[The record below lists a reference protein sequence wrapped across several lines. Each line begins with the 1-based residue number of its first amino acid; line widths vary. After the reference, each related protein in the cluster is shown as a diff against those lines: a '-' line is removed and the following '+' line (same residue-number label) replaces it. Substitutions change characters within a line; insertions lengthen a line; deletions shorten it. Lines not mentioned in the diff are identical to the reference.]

1 LDIVKG
7 TLMSALT
14 AFLTVLFGAT
24 ATAQMATTDMAGH
37 PVKLFEATS
46 SKPTV
51 LIFVR
56 VDCPISNR
64 YAPEVERLYRA
75 YASQVMYY
83 LVYPDAGES
92 VDSIQKHLTDF
103 KYTVPAL
110 RDPNHALVKLA
121 KARVTPEAAIF
132 SARGQ
137 LLYHGR
143 IDNRYISFGKSIDR
157 PTRRDLEQAMQ
168 ATLAGQLIKEAS
180 TPAIG
185 CSLADIR

>member
-1 LDIVKG
+1 
-7 TLMSALT
+7 MQALT
-14 AFLTVLFGAT
+14 AFLTVLLA
-24 ATAQMATTDMAGH
+24 ANAAAQIATTDATGRA
-37 PVKLFEATS
+37 VQLFDASS

-75 YASQVMYY
+75 YSSQVGYY

-92 VDSIQKHLTDF
+92 ALSIQKHIADY
-103 KYTVPAL
+103 KYTMPAL

-121 KARVTPEAAIF
+121 KVRVTPEAALF
-132 SARGQ
+132 SARGE

-143 IDNRYISFGKSIDR
+143 IDNRYVSFGKAMNR
-157 PTRRDLEQAMQ
+157 PTRQDLEQALR
-168 ATLAGQLIKEAS
+168 AVLTGEPIKEAS
-180 TPAIG
+180 APAIG
-185 CSLADIR
+185 CSLADIK